1 VLDDATAVAFAL
13 FLVGT
18 VRDPRRFRNAVLLGL
33 TFVLLGLDLLH
44 RLATVHR
51 APPRLLEAGA
61 LLVVALTALG
71 VLALGF
77 LLIANGVQMVRREGL
92 RPQNLLSLLAG
103 LGILGCVLLFSA
115 AVATRSPLVVAVAGA
130 VLPVVGY
137 VSFLFLCFLAYAFL
151 YSRLLPTRRRVD
163 FVVVLGS
170 GLVGGSRVPP
180 LLASRL
186 ERGRAL
192 YARQAARG
200 KPPVL
205 ITSGGQGPDEEL
217 PEAWAMADFV
227 VVLGAGLHDGD
238 RVPPLLASRLDRA
251 RRVYQALAGRREASP
266 LLIVS
271 GGQGHD
277 ERISEAEA
285 MARYLIERGVPA
297 DHVLREDRSRTTEE
311 NLRFSHAIMS
321 ELKPDYRCLVVTNN
335 FHVFRAA
342 LTARRTGVRG
352 QVIGA
357 PTAAYFWP
365 NATIREF
372 AAVFLHHKVLN
383 LGLCLLLGL
392 SGLAAAP

>member
-130 VLPVVGY
+130 VLPIVGY

-217 PEAWAMADFV
+217 PEAWAMADDLV
-227 VVLGAGLHDGD
+227 A
-238 RVPPLLASRLDRA
+238 
-251 RRVYQALAGRREASP
+251 
-266 LLIVS
+266 
-271 GGQGHD
+271 
-277 ERISEAEA
+277 
-285 MARYLIERGVPA
+285 RGVPA
-297 DHVLREDRSRTTEE
+297 EDIVREDRSRTTEE